1 MRCADGLVAEESKT
15 VAMTRL
21 GVYWTEGEDE
31 DGRDNAFVSLPECL
45 GAFEAVQPR
54 REGSL
59 KKRVLE
65 GLACSALLAG
75 FVLVIVLVVD
85 PSSGPNSPEKTQNL
99 RLQVKR
105 FMKKRNRLGSS
116 EKNLDRDSVSILN
129 AFRK

>member
-1 MRCADGLVAEESKT
+1 VADEPKT

-21 GVYWTEGEDE
+21 GVYWAEGEDE
-31 DGRDNAFVSLPECL
+31 DGRDSFVSLPECL
-45 GAFEAVQPR
+45 GAFEVVQPAKR
-54 REGSL
+54 TGSL

-85 PSSGPNSPEKTQNL
+85 PSSGPHSPEKTQNL

-105 FMKKRNRLGSS
+105 LMKMRNRLGS
-116 EKNLDRDSVSILN
+116 EKNSDTDSVSILN
-129 AFRK
+129 AFGK